1 MRSQSSHSSGRLPAR
16 SQRGTVLVVS
26 LLLLLVLTILG
37 VSSMQ
42 STSLEESMAYATR
55 DRNVALQSAEAALR
69 AGETFIETITSPSA
83 LTGSNGLYR
92 RADTEPD
99 YTTAAAWDTTL
110 TPLNHVAIT
119 APTGSTNAQYFIKET
134 GVITGTQG
142 AMNMNGYGDNRG
154 SGDVTTLRVTARGT
168 GGTANGAEV
177 ILRSNYGRIF

>member
-1 MRSQSSHSSGRLPAR
+1 M
-16 SQRGTVLVVS
+16 VLVVS

-42 STSLEESMAYATR
+42 GSVLEESMAYATR
-55 DRNVALQSAEAALR
+55 DRNIALQSAEAALR
-69 AGETFIETITSPSA
+69 AGEAYIQTITSPSA

-99 YTTAAAWDTTL
+99 YRNAATWSNTA
-110 TPLNHVAIT
+110 NHVAIT
-119 APTGSTNAQYFIKET
+119 PPSGSTQAQYFIKET
-134 GVITGTQG
+134 GLISGVQG
-142 AMNMNGYGDNRG
+142 AINMNGYGDNKG

-168 GGTANGAEV
+168 GGTVNGAEV